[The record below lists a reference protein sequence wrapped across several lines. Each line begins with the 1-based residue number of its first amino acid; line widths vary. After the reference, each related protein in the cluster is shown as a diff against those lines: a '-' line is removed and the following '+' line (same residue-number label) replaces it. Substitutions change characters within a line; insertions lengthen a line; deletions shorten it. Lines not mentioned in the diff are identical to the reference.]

1 MPRPARRPP
10 SLPGLILDAAKDIER
25 VTSTLDAE
33 LLLSTLLGSGYA
45 RLAPDRGAGL
55 DALVAAIAEQAA
67 DEDTGAARVVGAL
80 LAGPGDVRPTGGYAY
95 GDRYGD
101 QSGYVATFAGDDG
114 VEHAVVF
121 LVDHTLGMVRDIL
134 VIAPASAVVD
144 QFATDTD
151 EMSWSAPLEPA
162 SVRVAAEAYLRAT
175 DLADELPEVLS
186 AWVSWAGRRV
196 GLPEPAVAATLD
208 RIDALRAEFTRLG
221 STGERQSPAVRAT
234 AQLVAEGVDLADP
247 AAVEEWLATYNASN

>member
-80 LAGPGDVRPTGGYAY
+80 LAGPGDVRPTGGHAHRDPDRGPAGGAAAVAP
-95 GDRYGD
+95 GDG
-101 QSGYVATFAGDDG
+101 G
-114 VEHAVVF
+114 EHALVVP
-121 LVDHTLGMVRDIL
+121 LG
-134 VIAPASAVVD
+134 
-144 QFATDTD
+144 DT
-151 EMSWSAPLEPA
+151 
-162 SVRVAAEAYLRAT
+162 
-175 DLADELPEVLS
+175 
-186 AWVSWAGRRV
+186 
-196 GLPEPAVAATLD
+196 
-208 RIDALRAEFTRLG
+208 
-221 STGERQSPAVRAT
+221 
-234 AQLVAEGVDLADP
+234 
-247 AAVEEWLATYNASN
+247 